1 MKTLIAAFVCVNKSE
16 ILTLEVLR
24 LSYID
29 QVDCRFCVHG
39 CKSVTF
45 LQASLFDC
53 RFCVLGLP
61 GSLRISVL
69 DTVGYNTH

>member
-45 LQASLFDC
+45 LQACL
-53 RFCVLGLP
+53 
-61 GSLRISVL
+61 
-69 DTVGYNTH
+69 TVGFVY